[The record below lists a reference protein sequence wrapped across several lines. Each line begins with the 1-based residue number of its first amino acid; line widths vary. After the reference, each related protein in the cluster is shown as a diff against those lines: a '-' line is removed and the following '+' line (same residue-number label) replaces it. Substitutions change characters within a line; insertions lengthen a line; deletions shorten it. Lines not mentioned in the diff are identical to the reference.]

1 MEAKLSSQKTPDF
14 KLSAKP
20 LAFVNFKAGLILTLL
35 LCHIPDDC
43 HIFSKKKH
51 PQQPNIFKRMNSLQK
66 SDVYVVANVQIQLM
80 YTLAS

>member
-35 LCHIPDDC
+35 LCHIPYSC
-43 HIFSKKKH
+43 PLFSEKQH
-51 PQQPNIFKRMNSLQK
+51 PQQTDIFQRMNSLQK
-66 SDVYVVANVQIQLM
+66 SDVYIL
-80 YTLAS
+80 SS